1 MTGYG
6 ALARLIN
13 KKLDQAAVAN
23 RTVSGGTRAAL
34 SLTRG
39 TSIYRYH
46 QDNGKTAKT
55 WLFQA
60 DICSWHKASF
70 AALQRRGRYRVESGP
85 SADIANPSR
94 LTQTGHPNQFARCC
108 TDGASAVPRTISL
121 SSNILMPIS

>member
-1 MTGYG
+1 MTGSWCPSKV
-6 ALARLIN
+6 N
-13 KKLDQAAVAN
+13 KQKIGSSCSRKPHGIRGN
-23 RTVSGGTRAAL
+23 EGSP

-70 AALQRRGRYRVESGP
+70 AALQRLGRHRVESGP
-85 SADIANPSR
+85 SADIAKPSR